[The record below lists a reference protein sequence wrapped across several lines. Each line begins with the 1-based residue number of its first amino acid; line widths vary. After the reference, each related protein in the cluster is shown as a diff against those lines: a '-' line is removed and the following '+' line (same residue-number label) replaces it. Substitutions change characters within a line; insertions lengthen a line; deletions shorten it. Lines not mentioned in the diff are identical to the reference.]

1 MYSFVEFDSVDGKD
15 HLRIQ
20 GMKAQ
25 ECNRDGLA
33 LRFVGRHLAER
44 EKEVKILTLI
54 SDGSPHAAGYGGE
67 TAKEDLKLAKQELHK
82 MGVTLFA
89 AAIGDDRE
97 EIYGEE

>member
-1 MYSFVEFDSVDGKD
+1 M
-15 HLRIQ
+15 
-20 GMKAQ
+20 
-25 ECNRDGLA
+25 
-33 LRFVGRHLAER
+33 
-44 EKEVKILTLI
+44 KILTLI

-97 EIYGEE
+97 EIEDIYGDSFLNISNLKTMPQKLATLLLRYIR